1 MSSLRQAAK
10 LALEA
15 LERADKISGY
25 PNSRATVKAL
35 RQALQQQSVEAEQQA
50 EKHQRGCTMDLP
62 FDETPDECV
71 IDTGDIGSCIYAI
84 RYGEH
89 GRHHCG
95 AWKPIYIQKHRID
108 QQPAQQPLTDEQID
122 ALAIDGDGLPNSHLE
137 FARAIERSHGIGET
151 K

>member
-1 MSSLRQAAK
+1 MVTLRQAAQQ
-10 LALEA
+10 ALEA
-15 LERADKISGY
+15 LEQQAYRY
-25 PNSRATVKAL
+25 PTAIIAL
-35 RQALQQQSVEAEQQA
+35 RQALEAEQQA

-71 IDTGDIGSCIYAI
+71 IDTGDIGDCIYAI

-122 ALAIDGDGLPNSHLE
+122 TLEWSVPQPGEDGAYLAQRRNV
-137 FARAIERSHGIGET
+137 RAIERAHNI